1 MATAK
6 PGALVSMSNQ
16 CGILRSWPAAKWAF
30 KATVYKSRTCRGF
43 VGYGDADPSNVS
55 SLVRGAEMR
64 VAETRAVNRALRKA
78 YGIGICS
85 VEEIGTIPNP
95 ASRKLPPQNANGNGN
110 GTGPKVRDRLCQII
124 RQHKLDPEL
133 VKAYAVDFCGTKTL
147 REATREQV
155 ENFVHATGRLGREGP
170 QCSALPAQQLR
181 ATEAGGGRMKRQV
194 PGLAE
199 TARDSRPEIPDGIFL
214 VRVDGAQFRWHA
226 HKPFYV
232 LRLSVLEPR
241 TLAGQSIVGRLYC
254 TQKAMW
260 KLGWFL
266 RDFLYDPELLAH
278 EQVDEKAL
286 PGLRGV
292 VKISHTVIN
301 GISLINLDGFAPASQ
316 WEELSAAPVSSA
328 SRSNNAEAS

>member
-1 MATAK
+1 
-6 PGALVSMSNQ
+6 
-16 CGILRSWPAAKWAF
+16 
-30 KATVYKSRTCRGF
+30 
-43 VGYGDADPSNVS
+43 
-55 SLVRGAEMR
+55 
-64 VAETRAVNRALRKA
+64 
-78 YGIGICS
+78 
-85 VEEIGTIPNP
+85 
-95 ASRKLPPQNANGNGN
+95 
-110 GTGPKVRDRLCQII
+110 
-124 RQHKLDPEL
+124 
-133 VKAYAVDFCGTKTL
+133 
-147 REATREQV
+147 
-155 ENFVHATGRLGREGP
+155 
-170 QCSALPAQQLR
+170 
-181 ATEAGGGRMKRQV
+181 MKRQV

-199 TARDSRPEIPDGIFL
+199 TARDSRLKTPDGIYL
-214 VRVDGAQFRWHA
+214 VRVDGAQFRWHP

-241 TLAGQSIVGRLYC
+241 TLAGRSIVGRLYC

-316 WEELSAAPVSSA
+316 WEEL
-328 SRSNNAEAS
+328 AEAPAPPSDTTKASQ